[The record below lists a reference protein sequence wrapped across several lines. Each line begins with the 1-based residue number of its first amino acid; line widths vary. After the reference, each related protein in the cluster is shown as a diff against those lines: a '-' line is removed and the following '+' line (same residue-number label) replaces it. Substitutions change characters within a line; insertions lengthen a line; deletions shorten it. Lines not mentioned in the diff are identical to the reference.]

1 VVSSSFVKTRWLLL
15 VAPRTNVTYR
25 TCMYQLFFVFS
36 IGLYKLITKSNYEGP
51 HIISCFL
58 YSFLDTILVRHQKE
72 DIMIPA
78 QLRQRSKQQRHLKTA
93 WFLLLLSLTPTLT
106 SGLFDNSLR
115 AWGTKH
121 TLILPTKERGSDFDA
136 IKLPLDDAASIAS
149 SHLEDTSGVRVY
161 SKPKQAVKVV
171 AKKGVTHAPKI
182 IIIGGPASGK
192 GTQCEHISSIYGVVH
207 LSTGDLLRKAVK
219 DGSHVGCI
227 AEKYMSKGELVPDE
241 VIIQIVSERLQQ
253 NDCRQRGWL
262 LDGFPRTKAQAEHL
276 TRMGI
281 KADVTL
287 LLNVSD
293 SELIQRVVG
302 RRTDPVTG
310 KIYHLKFSPPP
321 HEVIDRVEQRSDDTI
336 EKMHR
341 RLEQFH
347 ENLSQVR
354 SYLHS
359 SIVELDGS
367 GSPDVVAGRVAEALS
382 SKVDHIEINA

>member
-1 VVSSSFVKTRWLLL
+1 
-15 VAPRTNVTYR
+15 
-25 TCMYQLFFVFS
+25 
-36 IGLYKLITKSNYEGP
+36 
-51 HIISCFL
+51 
-58 YSFLDTILVRHQKE
+58 
-72 DIMIPA
+72 MIPA
-78 QLRQRSKQQRHLKTA
+78 QLHQRSKQKKNLTTS
-93 WFLLLLSLTPTLT
+93 WFLLLLSLTPSLV
-106 SGLFDNSLR
+106 SGLFENSHR

-121 TLILPTKERGSDFDA
+121 ALILPSEDHASGFNA
-136 IKLPLDDAASIAS
+136 IKLPLDDAAYISS
-149 SHLEDTSGVRVY
+149 SHLEDTPGVRVY
-161 SKPKQAVKVV
+161 SKPKRAVKVV
-171 AKKGVTHAPKI
+171 DKKDVAHAPRI

-192 GTQCEHISSIYGVVH
+192 GTQCEHIASTYGVVH

-219 DGSHVGCI
+219 DGSNVGHI
-227 AEKYMSKGELVPDE
+227 AEKYMDKGELVPDE

-253 NDCRQRGWL
+253 NDCRERGWL

-281 KADVTL
+281 KADVTI
-287 LLNVSD
+287 LLNVAD

-321 HEVIDRVEQRSDDTI
+321 QELIDRLEQRSDDTV
-336 EKMHR
+336 EKVHR

-347 ENLSQVR
+347 ENFSQVK

-367 GSPDVVAGRVAEALS
+367 GSPDMVVERVAKALEG
-382 SKVDHIEINA
+382 KVNLIKVRV

>member
-1 VVSSSFVKTRWLLL
+1 
-15 VAPRTNVTYR
+15 
-25 TCMYQLFFVFS
+25 
-36 IGLYKLITKSNYEGP
+36 
-51 HIISCFL
+51 
-58 YSFLDTILVRHQKE
+58 
-72 DIMIPA
+72 MIPA
-78 QLRQRSKQQRHLKTA
+78 QLHQRSKQQMHFKTS
-93 WFLLLLSLTPTLT
+93 WFLLLLSLTPSLI

-121 TLILPTKERGSDFDA
+121 TRILSSKEHSSGLDA
-136 IKLPLDDAASIAS
+136 IELPIDDAASISS
-149 SHLEDTSGVRVY
+149 SHVEDTSGVRVY
-161 SKPKQAVKVV
+161 SKPKRAVNVV
-171 AKKGVTHAPKI
+171 AKKDVAPAPKI

-192 GTQCEHISSIYGVVH
+192 GTQCEHIASTYGVVH

-219 DGSHVGCI
+219 DGSHVGRI
-227 AEKYMSKGELVPDE
+227 ADKYMGKGELVPDD

-253 NDCRQRGWL
+253 DDCQQRGWL

-287 LLNVSD
+287 LLHVSD

-310 KIYHLKFSPPP
+310 KIYHLEFSPPP
-321 HEVIDRVEQRSDDTI
+321 QEVIDRLEQRSDDTVD
-336 EKMHR
+336 KVHR

-347 ENLSQVR
+347 ENLSQIR

-367 GSPDVVAGRVAEALS
+367 GNPDMVAGRVAEALA
-382 SKVDHIEINA
+382 SKVHHIQIRV